1 MNKKKRT
8 IIFVI
13 CLFLLVTV
21 GIVYIFS
28 ELYAEHDIPITTVTD
43 AYKFKNEYESVNN
56 NDLGNGKKV
65 RELTIA
71 DNNPF
76 VYKTAEELVKMIE
89 EDKTFT
95 VYFGFS
101 TCPWCRS
108 VMTSLIDSSL
118 EKGVKKVYYVD
129 IKEIRDTYELNDSN
143 EPVRTKE
150 GTDAYY
156 RLLELLNPVLTDYNP
171 LKYETKTSS
180 ITFCEVGLTILPY
193 LIRYPSISSMLSIFF
208 CTKILSNISKHLSPL
223 NLTIPIPPI
232 AGAVDIAAIVDIF
245 SLLIIKLADI
255 NICPFFY
262 FNVITILLCGSS
274 PLLKV
279 FTLSLFCSFV

>member
-8 IIFVI
+8 MIFVI
-13 CLFLLVTV
+13 CLFLLVTF

-65 RELTIA
+65 RELTVA

-76 VYKTAEELVKMIE
+76 VYKTPEELVKMIE
-89 EDKTFT
+89 DDKTFA
-95 VYFGFS
+95 VYFGFN

-108 VMTSLIDSSL
+108 VITSLIDSAL

-129 IKEIRDTYELNDSN
+129 IKDIRDTYELNDSN
-143 EPVRTKE
+143 EAVRTKE

-156 RLLELLNPVLTDYNP
+156 RLLELLNPVLTDYTP
-171 LKYETKTSS
+171 LKYETKKGKTK
-180 ITFCEVGLTILPY
+180 EVKIDEKRIYAPNVVIVKNGEAV
-193 LIRYPSISSMLSIFF
+193 SMES
-208 CTKILSNISKHLSPL
+208 
-223 NLTIPIPPI
+223 
-232 AGAVDIAAIVDIF
+232 GIVDE
-245 SLLIIKLADI
+245 LADPYMELDDGI
-255 NICPFFY
+255 KCKIKEQ
-262 FNVITILLCGSS
+262 FNCMFDKLNTDSN
-274 PLLKV
+274 
-279 FTLSLFCSFV
+279 TCSIDEKSC

>member
-8 IIFVI
+8 MIFVI
-13 CLFLLVTV
+13 CLFLLVTF

-76 VYKTAEELVKMIE
+76 VYKTPEELVKMIE
-89 EDKTFT
+89 EDKTFA
-95 VYFGFS
+95 VYFGFN

-108 VMTSLIDSSL
+108 VITSLIDSAL

-129 IKEIRDTYELNDSN
+129 VKDIRDTYELNDSN
-143 EPVRTKE
+143 EAVRTKE

-156 RLLELLNPVLTDYNP
+156 RLLELLNPVLTDYTP
-171 LKYETKTSS
+171 LKYETKKGKTK
-180 ITFCEVGLTILPY
+180 EVKIDEKRIYAPNIVVVKNGEAV
-193 LIRYPSISSMLSIFF
+193 SMES
-208 CTKILSNISKHLSPL
+208 
-223 NLTIPIPPI
+223 
-232 AGAVDIAAIVDIF
+232 GIVDE
-245 SLLIIKLADI
+245 LTDPYMELDNGIKCKI
-255 NICPFFY
+255 KEQ
-262 FNVITILLCGSS
+262 FNCMFDKLNTDSN
-274 PLLKV
+274 
-279 FTLSLFCSFV
+279 TCSVDEKSC

>member
-8 IIFVI
+8 MIFVI
-13 CLFLLVTV
+13 CLFLLVTF

-56 NDLGNGKKV
+56 NDLSNGKKV

-76 VYKTAEELVKMIE
+76 VYKTPEELVKMIE
-89 EDKTFT
+89 EDKTFA
-95 VYFGFS
+95 VYFGFN

-108 VMTSLIDSSL
+108 VITSLIDSAL

-129 IKEIRDTYELNDSN
+129 VKDIRDTYELNDNN
-143 EPVRTKE
+143 EAVRTKE

-156 RLLELLNPVLTDYNP
+156 RLLELLNPVLTDYTP
-171 LKYETKTSS
+171 LKYKTKKGKTK
-180 ITFCEVGLTILPY
+180 EVKIDEKRIYAPNVVVVKNGEAV
-193 LIRYPSISSMLSIFF
+193 SMES
-208 CTKILSNISKHLSPL
+208 
-223 NLTIPIPPI
+223 
-232 AGAVDIAAIVDIF
+232 GIVDE
-245 SLLIIKLADI
+245 LTDPYMELDNGIKCKI
-255 NICPFFY
+255 KEQ
-262 FNVITILLCGSS
+262 FNCMFDKLNTDSN
-274 PLLKV
+274 
-279 FTLSLFCSFV
+279 TCSVDEKSC

>member
-8 IIFVI
+8 MIFVI
-13 CLFLLVTV
+13 CLFLLVTF

-65 RELTIA
+65 RELTVA

-76 VYKTAEELVKMIE
+76 VYKTPEELVKMIE
-89 EDKTFT
+89 DDKTFA
-95 VYFGFS
+95 VYFGFN

-108 VMTSLIDSSL
+108 VLTSLIDSAL

-129 IKEIRDTYELNDSN
+129 IKDIRDTYELNDSN
-143 EPVRTKE
+143 EAVRTKE

-156 RLLELLNPVLTDYNP
+156 RLLELLNPVLTDYTP
-171 LKYETKTSS
+171 LKYETKKGKTK
-180 ITFCEVGLTILPY
+180 EVKIDEKRIYAPNVVIVKNGEAV
-193 LIRYPSISSMLSIFF
+193 SMES
-208 CTKILSNISKHLSPL
+208 
-223 NLTIPIPPI
+223 
-232 AGAVDIAAIVDIF
+232 GIVDE
-245 SLLIIKLADI
+245 LIDPYMELDDGIKCKIKEQFNCMFDKLNTDSNTCSI
-255 NICPFFY
+255 DEKIC
-262 FNVITILLCGSS
+262 
-274 PLLKV
+274 
-279 FTLSLFCSFV
+279 

>member
-8 IIFVI
+8 MIFVI
-13 CLFLLVTV
+13 CLFLLVTF

-56 NDLGNGKKV
+56 NDLSNGKKV

-76 VYKTAEELVKMIE
+76 VYKTPEELVKMIE
-89 EDKTFT
+89 DDKTFA

-108 VMTSLIDSSL
+108 VITSLIDSAL

-129 IKEIRDTYELNDSN
+129 VKDIRDIYELNDSN
-143 EPVRTKE
+143 EAVRTKE

-156 RLLELLNPVLTDYNP
+156 RLLELLNPVLTDYTP
-171 LKYETKTSS
+171 LKYETKKGKTK
-180 ITFCEVGLTILPY
+180 EVKINEKRIYAPNVVVVKNGEAV
-193 LIRYPSISSMLSIFF
+193 SMES
-208 CTKILSNISKHLSPL
+208 
-223 NLTIPIPPI
+223 
-232 AGAVDIAAIVDIF
+232 GIVDE
-245 SLLIIKLADI
+245 LTDPYMELDNGIKCKI
-255 NICPFFY
+255 KEQ
-262 FNVITILLCGSS
+262 FNCMFDKLNTDSN
-274 PLLKV
+274 
-279 FTLSLFCSFV
+279 TCSVDEKSC

>member
-8 IIFVI
+8 MIFVI
-13 CLFLLVTV
+13 CLFLLVTF

-65 RELTIA
+65 RELTVA

-76 VYKTAEELVKMIE
+76 VYKTPEELVKMIE
-89 EDKTFT
+89 DDKTFA
-95 VYFGFS
+95 VYFGFN

-108 VMTSLIDSSL
+108 VLTSLIDSAL

-129 IKEIRDTYELNDSN
+129 IKDIRDTYELNDSN
-143 EPVRTKE
+143 EAVRTKE

-156 RLLELLNPVLTDYNP
+156 RLLELLNPVLTDYTP
-171 LKYETKTSS
+171 LKYETKKGKTK
-180 ITFCEVGLTILPY
+180 EVKIDEKRIYAPNIVIVKNGEAV
-193 LIRYPSISSMLSIFF
+193 SMES
-208 CTKILSNISKHLSPL
+208 
-223 NLTIPIPPI
+223 
-232 AGAVDIAAIVDIF
+232 GIVDE
-245 SLLIIKLADI
+245 LTDPYMELDDGIKCKIKEQFNCMFDKLNTVSNTCSIDEK
-255 NICPFFY
+255 IC
-262 FNVITILLCGSS
+262 
-274 PLLKV
+274 
-279 FTLSLFCSFV
+279 

>member
-8 IIFVI
+8 MIFVI
-13 CLFLLVTV
+13 CLFLLVTF

-65 RELTIA
+65 RELTVA

-76 VYKTAEELVKMIE
+76 VYKTPEELVKMIE
-89 EDKTFT
+89 DDKTFA
-95 VYFGFS
+95 VYFGFN

-108 VMTSLIDSSL
+108 VITSLIDSAL

-129 IKEIRDTYELNDSN
+129 IKDIRDTYELNDSN
-143 EPVRTKE
+143 EAVRTKE

-156 RLLELLNPVLTDYNP
+156 RLLELLNPVLTDYTP
-171 LKYETKTSS
+171 LKYETKKGKTK
-180 ITFCEVGLTILPY
+180 EVKIDEKRIYAPNVVIVKNGEAV
-193 LIRYPSISSMLSIFF
+193 SMES
-208 CTKILSNISKHLSPL
+208 
-223 NLTIPIPPI
+223 
-232 AGAVDIAAIVDIF
+232 GIVDE
-245 SLLIIKLADI
+245 LIDPYMELDDGIKCKI
-255 NICPFFY
+255 KEQ
-262 FNVITILLCGSS
+262 FNCMFDKLNTDSN
-274 PLLKV
+274 
-279 FTLSLFCSFV
+279 TCSIDEKSC

>member
-8 IIFVI
+8 MIFVI
-13 CLFLLVTV
+13 CLFLLVTF

-56 NDLGNGKKV
+56 NDLSNGKKV

-76 VYKTAEELVKMIE
+76 VYKTPEDLVKMIE
-89 EDKTFT
+89 DDKTFA
-95 VYFGFS
+95 VYFGFN

-108 VMTSLIDSSL
+108 VITSLIDSAL

-129 IKEIRDTYELNDSN
+129 VKDIRDTYELNDNN
-143 EPVRTKE
+143 EAVRTKE

-156 RLLELLNPVLTDYNP
+156 RLLELLNPVLTDYTP
-171 LKYETKTSS
+171 LKYETKKGKTK
-180 ITFCEVGLTILPY
+180 EVKIDEKRIYAPNVVVVKNGEAV
-193 LIRYPSISSMLSIFF
+193 SMES
-208 CTKILSNISKHLSPL
+208 
-223 NLTIPIPPI
+223 
-232 AGAVDIAAIVDIF
+232 GIVDE
-245 SLLIIKLADI
+245 LTDPYMELDNGIKCKI
-255 NICPFFY
+255 KEQ
-262 FNVITILLCGSS
+262 FNCMFDKLNTDSN
-274 PLLKV
+274 
-279 FTLSLFCSFV
+279 TCSVDEKSC

>member
-76 VYKTAEELVKMIE
+76 VYKTAEELVNMIE
-89 EDKTFT
+89 EDKTFV

-129 IKEIRDTYELNDSN
+129 IKEIRDTYELNDNN

-171 LKYETKTSS
+171 LKYETKRGKTKEVKIDEKRIYAPNVVVVKNGEAISMESGIVKELTDPYMEIDEGIKCKIKEQFNCMFDKLNTDTNTCS
-180 ITFCEVGLTILPY
+180 IDEKTC
-193 LIRYPSISSMLSIFF
+193 
-208 CTKILSNISKHLSPL
+208 
-223 NLTIPIPPI
+223 
-232 AGAVDIAAIVDIF
+232 
-245 SLLIIKLADI
+245 
-255 NICPFFY
+255 
-262 FNVITILLCGSS
+262 
-274 PLLKV
+274 
-279 FTLSLFCSFV
+279 

>member
-8 IIFVI
+8 MIFVI
-13 CLFLLVTV
+13 CLFLLVTF

-65 RELTIA
+65 RELTVA

-76 VYKTAEELVKMIE
+76 VYKTPEELVKMIE
-89 EDKTFT
+89 DDKTFA
-95 VYFGFS
+95 VYFGFN

-108 VMTSLIDSSL
+108 VLTSLIDSAL

-129 IKEIRDTYELNDSN
+129 IKDIRDTFELNDSN
-143 EPVRTKE
+143 EAVRTKE

-156 RLLELLNPVLTDYNP
+156 RLLELLNPVLTDYTP
-171 LKYETKTSS
+171 LKYETKKGKTK
-180 ITFCEVGLTILPY
+180 EVKIDEKRIYAPNVVIVKNGEAV
-193 LIRYPSISSMLSIFF
+193 SMES
-208 CTKILSNISKHLSPL
+208 
-223 NLTIPIPPI
+223 
-232 AGAVDIAAIVDIF
+232 GIVDE
-245 SLLIIKLADI
+245 LTDPYMELDDGIKCKI
-255 NICPFFY
+255 KEQ
-262 FNVITILLCGSS
+262 FNCMFDKLNTDSN
-274 PLLKV
+274 
-279 FTLSLFCSFV
+279 TCSIDEKSC